1 MLSGIGPAET
11 LKTHSIPVIVDLPGV
26 GQNLQD
32 HLILGVAYLSKHEH
46 PFMPT
51 LLAET
56 GFFTQTRSGIRRASP
71 DQQMKFG
78 GLKFVSPQYDRQ
90 GPGFTFAPVVIQPQS
105 VGYVT
110 LRSSNPLDVAMMQ
123 PNYLTL
129 EQTDEY
135 HLRLNREATAEIR

>member
-1 MLSGIGPAET
+1 VSFLYAIMKRPNFTLRSQPQVTQLVLEGNHVVGVEYLQDGRIVRAGAQQEFIVCDGAYESPKLLMLSGIGPAET

-56 GFFTQTRSGIRRASP
+56 GFFMRTRSGIRR
-71 DQQMKFG
+71 
-78 GLKFVSPQYDRQ
+78 LH
-90 GPGFTFAPVVIQPQS
+90 
-105 VGYVT
+105 
-110 LRSSNPLDVAMMQ
+110 
-123 PNYLTL
+123 
-129 EQTDEY
+129 QTSRWNSEG
-135 HLRLNREATAEIR
+135 

>member
-1 MLSGIGPAET
+1 
-11 LKTHSIPVIVDLPGV
+11 
-26 GQNLQD
+26 
-32 HLILGVAYLSKHEH
+32 
-46 PFMPT
+46 
-51 LLAET
+51 
-56 GFFTQTRSGIRRASP
+56 
-71 DQQMKFG
+71 MKFG

-90 GPGFTFAPVVIQPQS
+90 GPSFTFAPVVIQPQS

-123 PNYLTL
+123 PNYLSL